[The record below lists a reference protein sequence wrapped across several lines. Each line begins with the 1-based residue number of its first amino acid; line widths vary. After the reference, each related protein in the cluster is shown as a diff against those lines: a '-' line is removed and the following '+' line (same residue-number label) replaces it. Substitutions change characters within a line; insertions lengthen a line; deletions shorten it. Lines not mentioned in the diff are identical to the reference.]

1 MPSLVLAVLVAGASA
16 VPAHAAV
23 PTFVQVEGA
32 LFATGGGP
40 VADGNYALTFKLFAV
55 ESGGQA
61 VWSEGPV
68 QAAVKGG
75 SFSHA
80 LGSQEALTPQVL
92 AQQAVWLA
100 VQVGADPE
108 LARKPM
114 SASPF
119 ALRAALAE
127 GLDCSGC
134 VALSHLSADVLAPYA
149 KSASLAKVAAT
160 GNYADLAGAPDLTVF
175 AKTSALATVAL
186 TGKFADLDG
195 GPDLSAYTKTS
206 ALAAVA
212 LSGAYADLDG
222 LPNQAKLG
230 VSCGTGLVIKGLK
243 ADGSYECVVA
253 MDPTALPGD
262 GLDEISSGA
271 LTNQFT
277 DVVKS
282 AKTGIGIP
290 DNNPVGVSDSVDVPD
305 LGIAQ
310 ALTVS
315 VDLANSDTANLKI
328 LLLDPTGAKYTLW
341 DKSAK
346 GTAVKTTWP
355 SPTKTVSGD
364 LTSWVGQNPKGK
376 WYLQVIDSGFL
387 NNAIDG
393 QLNGWSLNVSTM
405 SGKKVAATGTLLV
418 QGMFGLPTAESA
430 PEACDATKFGYMYA
444 NTKDKSVY
452 FCNGKFWFAMAIDL
466 APKNCKE
473 ALAQDPSAKDGV
485 YAIDPDGPFGNGSIQ
500 VYCDMTTDG
509 GGWTLLRNI
518 APNDGNSVGYNNQ
531 QFWTT
536 QTEYGVFSDRFAKDY
551 KSPADWLVQ
560 GTQLMIQSTNT
571 GASGSVLGWRRWP
584 MLNSQ
589 ARAFSTFFSTGI
601 VSVHGTDAC
610 ETGNADGGD
619 AGTSNAWDDILRRG
633 TCLYADVNPSSSGE
647 GDTIRLTTIPGN
659 GTDNMMSGFASCIDC
674 GASPWQGSGAY
685 MGLDRAGCNSTG
697 CGYNQICRM
706 PGPPAADCQG
716 NYCNGTY
723 SNASCGS
730 NWNARFYVR

>member
-1 MPSLVLAVLVAGASA
+1 MAKRQRFARHMPSLVLAVLVAGASA

-328 LLLDPTGAKYTLW
+328 LLLDPTGAKYTLVASLPVSDRPVCPW
-341 DKSAK
+341 PPWSPDLPSLPWPGFWPCPLPIMFSIIFIMAPPDLPPPCCCFSLAAAWIFSMISVCAARVSPPVSAL
-346 GTAVKTTWP
+346 ARRSVA
-355 SPTKTVSGD
+355 SSMM
-364 LTSWVGQNPKGK
+364 TST
-376 WYLQVIDSGFL
+376 
-387 NNAIDG
+387 
-393 QLNGWSLNVSTM
+393 SLSNSM
-405 SGKKVAATGTLLV
+405 TL
-418 QGMFGLPTAESA
+418 GMVCSMTSCCTSAESSSCSSATLTA
-430 PEACDATKFGYMYA
+430 PSWCLTRLSSRG
-444 NTKDKSVY
+444 S
-452 FCNGKFWFAMAIDL
+452 
-466 APKNCKE
+466 
-473 ALAQDPSAKDGV
+473 SA
-485 YAIDPDGPFGNGSIQ
+485 A
-500 VYCDMTTDG
+500 
-509 GGWTLLRNI
+509 
-518 APNDGNSVGYNNQ
+518 A
-531 QFWTT
+531 
-536 QTEYGVFSDRFAKDY
+536 
-551 KSPADWLVQ
+551 
-560 GTQLMIQSTNT
+560 
-571 GASGSVLGWRRWP
+571 GASAAHRTQMPV
-584 MLNSQ
+584 
-589 ARAFSTFFSTGI
+589 
-601 VSVHGTDAC
+601 V
-610 ETGNADGGD
+610 
-619 AGTSNAWDDILRRG
+619 
-633 TCLYADVNPSSSGE
+633 
-647 GDTIRLTTIPGN
+647 
-659 GTDNMMSGFASCIDC
+659 MS
-674 GASPWQGSGAY
+674 
-685 MGLDRAGCNSTG
+685 
-697 CGYNQICRM
+697 
-706 PGPPAADCQG
+706 
-716 NYCNGTY
+716 
-723 SNASCGS
+723 
-730 NWNARFYVR
+730 